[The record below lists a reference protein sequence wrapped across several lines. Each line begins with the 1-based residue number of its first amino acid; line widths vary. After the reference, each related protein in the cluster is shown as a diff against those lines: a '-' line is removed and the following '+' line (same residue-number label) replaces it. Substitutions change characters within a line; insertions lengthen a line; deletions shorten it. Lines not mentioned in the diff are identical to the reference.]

1 MNKFDIN
8 PMPVP
13 LDAKY
18 VDLLSEV
25 ETATVGHFRHWGFM
39 APEIK
44 PINHSR
50 KIIGTAVTLSLPGQ
64 DSTLLHHTLSLLRP
78 GDILVIDRLGDQKH
92 ACLGGGVALGASLAG
107 AHGAIVDG
115 MCTDPSE
122 LEAFNFPVWA
132 RGVSPITT
140 RIYNIGGQLNKPVAC
155 GGAVVSPGDIIL
167 ADENGVL
174 VLPADEVAEVSR
186 LALEKQARGNANG
199 ERMRRGERLGDLSGA
214 SKYILEQA

>member
-1 MNKFDIN
+1 MRKFILE
-8 PMPVP
+8 PMPPV
-13 LDAKY
+13 LDSKY

-25 ETATVGHFRHWGFM
+25 QTATVGHFRHWGFM
-39 APEIK
+39 APGIK

-64 DSTLLHHTLSLLRP
+64 DSTLLHHTLTLLRP
-78 GDILVIDRLGDQKH
+78 GDVLVIDRLGDQKH
-92 ACLGGGVALGASLAG
+92 ACLGGGVALGAVLAG
-107 AHGAIVDG
+107 AAGAIVDG

-122 LEAFNFPVWA
+122 LEELGFPVWA

-174 VLPADEVAEVSR
+174 VIPPAEVAEVSQM
-186 LALEKQARGNANG
+186 ALEKQARGDKNG
-199 ERMRRGERLGDLSGA
+199 ERMRAGERLGDLSGA
-214 SKYILEQA
+214 SKHVLEAA